1 MNLTEGRYTE
11 QKSRPDTLNI
21 EERSKLAL
29 NHLFEL
35 ADKRFNY
42 VNYIG
47 AALCEDPPHFVHHK
61 LGWTEALPYSVHGVI
76 VGRNLTGLTNGEE
89 IQRGQRSLMLSH
101 FTEMD
106 GFVHVP
112 KSPWNDKYP
121 MDIWEQAR
129 TLYALIYCFLDS
141 GEEELLKYADGI
153 VDGLFAISRQEG
165 SQRIFDNTLINSS
178 SMGRYAVGSVID
190 PLIKYYE
197 MTGNT
202 KAFQVA
208 EGTAN
213 FLWDTRNGFF
223 DEEGRHDAF
232 FRTVV
237 ASINGFSKLAAL
249 TGDPGT
255 LEKAKRF
262 HDYAISRCTAYGSTP
277 CCEPVCSDLELNL
290 SALSLICAGYDEYW
304 DQIDRFIRNQI
315 VEAQFLDKNEWVK
328 EKATKKRINRF
339 NIYDF
344 YPDDLQILPYD
355 DYENILERSVGG
367 FMWAT
372 ADEHMYF
379 PASLMVCCTSHALRS
394 FEIVWQNAIKE
405 NYNDISV
412 NFHYNFEND
421 LGEII
426 SYEPYEGKTAV
437 ILKKD
442 KRLRIR
448 IPEYALKGS
457 VVVKCD
463 DKVMQT
469 DMQGRYVCIPDA
481 RKGRTYTLEYD
492 LNKRTTEE
500 NQLIFE
506 YPNYADPVRTDQ
518 FQVEWRGNT
527 VIRISPESKEEKRM
541 YKRSAMDTDKVPYKS
556 ISHYITSKRMY
567 D

>member
-1 MNLTEGRYTE
+1 MELMNGYYTE
-11 QKSRPDTLNI
+11 KKNRPNTLNL
-21 EERSKLAL
+21 EERSRLAL

-76 VGRNLTGLTNGEE
+76 VGRNITGLANGEE
-89 IQRGQRSLMLSH
+89 IQKGQRSLMLSH

-112 KSPWNDKYP
+112 KSPWNDQYP

-129 TLYALIYCFLDS
+129 TLYALIYCYLDTQDS
-141 GEEELLKYADGI
+141 ALLSYADGI
-153 VDGLFAISRQEG
+153 VDGLFRISRQAG
-165 SQRIFDNTLINSS
+165 NQRIFSNELINSS
-178 SMGRYAVGSVID
+178 SMGRYAVGAIID

-202 KAFQVA
+202 KALQVA

-213 FLWDTRNGFF
+213 FLWDESNGFF
-223 DEEGRHDAF
+223 DEAGRHDAF

-237 ASINGFSKLAAL
+237 SSINGFSKLAAL
-249 TGDPGT
+249 KGDEKT
-255 LEKAKRF
+255 TKKAKRF
-262 HDYAISRCTAYGSTP
+262 HDYALSRCTSYGSTP
-277 CCEPVCSDLELNL
+277 CCEPVCSDFELNM
-290 SALSLICAGYDEYW
+290 SALSLIRAGHDEYW

-315 VEAQFLDKNEWVK
+315 VEAQFTDTCEWVP

-339 NIYDF
+339 NIYDY

-355 DYENILERSVGG
+355 DYDNIIERSVGG

-405 NYNDISV
+405 NYNDISI

-421 LGEII
+421 LGETI
-426 SYEPYEGKTAV
+426 SYEPYQGKFSV
-437 ILKKD
+437 ILKKS

-448 IPEYALKGS
+448 IPEYALNS
-457 VVVKCD
+457 EVLLKCD
-463 DKVMQT
+463 DVEVKA
-469 DMQGRYVCIPDA
+469 DIEGRYLCIPDA
-481 RKGRTYTLEYD
+481 AKGKTYTIYYD
-492 LNKRTTEE
+492 LNNRTTEE
-500 NQLIFE
+500 KQLVFE
-506 YPNYADPVRTDQ
+506 YPNYADPVRTDV
-518 FQVEWRGNT
+518 F
-527 VIRISPESKEEKRM
+527 
-541 YKRSAMDTDKVPYKS
+541 
-556 ISHYITSKRMY
+556 
-567 D
+567 